1 MKKIET
7 PLEGC
12 YIIEPQ
18 LFGDA
23 RGWFYESYSAKAFSE
38 IGIDTVFVQDN
49 RSFSAQKG
57 TLRGLHCQTEPHAQT
72 KLICC
77 TRGVL
82 TDVVVDTR
90 EGSPSFMQH
99 ICVELSADNR
109 RMLYIPKGFL
119 HGFVTRSENVEVF
132 YKVDDFYSPECDR
145 SIRYKDSAFGI
156 DWNEDEPIL
165 SVKDQTNVCLAD
177 SDVRFIWKKDRA

>member
-7 PLEGC
+7 ALSGC
-12 YIIEPQ
+12 YVIEPQ
-18 LFGDA
+18 VFGDA
-23 RGWFYESYSAKAFSE
+23 RGWFYESYSKARFSE

-57 TLRGLHCQTEPHAQT
+57 TLRGLHCQTDPHAQT

-77 TRGVL
+77 TRGSL
-82 TDVVVDTR
+82 LDVVVDVR

-99 ICVELSADNR
+99 IRIELSAENK

-119 HGFVTRSENVEVF
+119 HGFLTLTDDVEVF
-132 YKVDDFYSPECDR
+132 YKVDDFYYPENDR
-145 SIRYKDSAFGI
+145 SVRYCDPAFSIEWGVAS
-156 DWNEDEPIL
+156 PVL
-165 SVKDQTNVCLAD
+165 SVKDSTNALFSE
-177 SDVRFIWKKDRA
+177 SDIHFTWE

>member
-1 MKKIET
+1 MKRIET
-7 PLEGC
+7 VLDGC
-12 YIIEPQ
+12 CIIEPQ
-18 LFGDA
+18 VFGDA
-23 RGWFYESYSAKAFSE
+23 RGWFYESYSAQAFAD

-57 TLRGLHCQTEPHAQT
+57 TLRGLHCQTDPHAQT

-82 TDVVVDTR
+82 TDVVVDIR

-99 ICVELSADNR
+99 ILVELSADNR

-119 HGFVTRSENVEVF
+119 HGFVTRTENVEVF
-132 YKVDDFYSPECDR
+132 YKVDDFYCPECDR
-145 SIRYKDSAFGI
+145 SVRYCDPAFSI
-156 DWNEDEPIL
+156 DWNEEAPIL
-165 SVKDQTNVCLAD
+165 SQKDRSNVCLRD
-177 SDVRFIWKKDRA
+177 SDVRFIWKKA

>member
-1 MKKIET
+1 MNKIQT

-18 LFGDA
+18 VFGDA
-23 RGWFYESYSAKAFSE
+23 RGWFYESYSAQKFAE

-57 TLRGLHCQTEPHAQT
+57 TLRGLHCQTQPHAQT

-82 TDVVVDTR
+82 TDVVVDIR
-90 EGSPSFMQH
+90 EGSPSYMQH

-119 HGFVTRSENVEVF
+119 HGFVTRTENVEVF
-132 YKVDDFYSPECDR
+132 YKVDDYYAPECDR
-145 SIRYKDSAFGI
+145 SICYCDSAFSI
-156 DWNEDEPIL
+156 DWVEPDPIL
-165 SVKDQTNVCLAD
+165 SQKDQTGKCLRD
-177 SDVRFIWKKDRA
+177 SDVRFVWKDPIV